1 MEINKTDI
9 LKIMLGLSFI
19 VLLLVMAM
27 SANDNKNNVD
37 NNVNDKP
44 NIENNKNEE
53 GKDTEN
59 EPIKTIYDK
68 LNQNNYSFTST
79 ININNIEQNITGIV
93 NKSTIDVTID
103 NQNMIRNIDDFNSIN
118 DNFKYINVDYLKR
131 IIDISNINNRDEE
144 NNIITYD
151 VDVIDL
157 LDIYSPELE
166 YDSFDVTGVDK
177 IIVTFNDG
185 YIKNIE
191 ANYTNYFK
199 YIDNNNNNLNIK
211 IEYNY

>member
-37 NNVNDKP
+37 NNVNDKI

-199 YIDNNNNNLNIK
+199 YIDNNNNNLKIK

>member
-1 MEINKTDI
+1 MELNKTDA
-9 LKIMLGLSFI
+9 LKIMLGLSFV
-19 VLLLVMAM
+19 VLLLVLAM

-37 NNVNDKP
+37 NNIDNKP
-44 NIENNKNEE
+44 SIENNKNEE
-53 GKDTEN
+53 DKDTEK
-59 EPIKTIYDK
+59 EPVKTIYDK
-68 LNQNNYSFTST
+68 LNKNNYSFTST

-103 NQNMIRNIDDFNSIN
+103 NQNMIRNIDDFNNIN
-118 DNFKYINVDYLKR
+118 ENFKYINVEYLKR
-131 IIDISNINNRDEE
+131 IIDLATINNKDED

-151 VDVIDL
+151 VDIIDL

-166 YDSFDVTGVDK
+166 YDSFNVTGVDK
-177 IIVTFNDG
+177 IIVTFSDG

-199 YIDNNNNNLNIK
+199 YIDNTNNNLNIK